1 MKRLIH
7 QYRFVGLLAPA
18 LFFATTAPA
27 GNKQINVL
35 FASLPY
41 SQNFEATWM
50 DNNGTHDVP
59 DAHWLNTPAT
69 GDESWRRQD
78 DGASAGWENVL
89 SGIVTPS
96 GSGGAAD
103 FHSFDASEGLIGSLD
118 LYVDFSPV
126 GNKVLSFTYQN
137 DSGADQLAV
146 SLSID
151 GGATF
156 GPALLT
162 VTSPYIWERQVVG
175 LGSTISSTCVIRFEA
190 TSDYGYDDIGI
201 DNVSVGVELD
211 NDVGVVGANFV
222 NPLGIFLAGAS
233 YDLGAIVTNFGLLD
247 QSNIP
252 VHYSANDGVNPPV
265 THGPVNSSGTPIPQ
279 YGTEAVS
286 FGGSDVFTPGT
297 PGVYVIKAWTD
308 LAADQLRANDTAT
321 FVVTVQSPIAS
332 FPYFQSFAAP
342 TDWTVSGTFSWQLA
356 LATNPNDKAPDTVAF
371 ANFYL
376 TSAGL
381 VSYLRTPLLNFTA
394 LSHPTVDFY
403 VAYRTY
409 LNGED
414 DSLEVMVSTD
424 LGATWLGGAPTLY
437 QKSYASTPS
446 LATLPMDGALFFA
459 SAATD
464 WRREIVDLTQFAGL
478 SSILIGFK
486 ATSAYGNSLFLDNV
500 TISDVPGVFSTA
512 VAASGVYTG
521 LGLSVDFTTI
531 GDAGGGNHPP
541 APQARKPLAKP
552 TVKFAALPIPR
563 VMVEATQI
571 RSGKGDNPTGGVL
584 TINRYNSAPPS
595 CATPVFAVNTTATM
609 PDGLISQPNT
619 VSRDRWWSTSYSGD
633 DYNGQATYSVST
645 DISTLPGVVDPVK
658 LYILKRTD
666 ASGPWVAV
674 STTLDGNILSAG
686 GLTGFA
692 QFGIGSSD
700 VANPLPIQLAYL
712 NAQLSAN
719 GHSVVANWGTLS
731 EMNNYGFW
739 VEKSPVDQ
747 NHYQTIQTSF
757 TPGHGTTNEPQH
769 YSFTDNDIS
778 SGTWYYRL
786 KQMDLDGT
794 IHYSDGVRVETLTG
808 VKELAPRVFALLQNY
823 PNPFNPSTEFKF
835 SVERNGLTTLK
846 IYNVLGQEV
855 ATLFNDMAEA
865 GQYYRVRLDGTHLA
879 SGMYVFKLES
889 GRMSDIK
896 KMLLLK

>member
-7 QYRFVGLLAPA
+7 QYRFFGLLASA

-41 SQNFEATWM
+41 SQNFEATWV
-50 DNNGTHDVP
+50 DNNSTRDIP
-59 DAHWLNTPAT
+59 DTHWLNTPAT

-78 DGASAGWENVL
+78 DGASAGWRYL
-89 SGIVTPS
+89 PSGLVTPS
-96 GSGGAAD
+96 GSAGAAD
-103 FHSFDASEGLIGSLD
+103 FHSFGASFGVVGDLD
-118 LYVDFSPV
+118 LYVDMSPV
-126 GNKVLSFTYQN
+126 GNKNLSFTYQN
-137 DSGADQLAV
+137 DSGTDQLTV
-146 SLSID
+146 SLSTD

-156 GPALLT
+156 GPVLLT
-162 VTSPYIWERQVVG
+162 LTSPYIWERKVVG
-175 LGSTISSTCVIRFEA
+175 LGSTTSGTCVIRFEA
-190 TSDYGYDDIGI
+190 TSDYGNDDIGI

-211 NDVGVVGANFV
+211 NDVGVSSASFV
-222 NPLGIFLAGAS
+222 SPSGIFLTGVS
-233 YDLGAIVTNFGLLD
+233 YDLSAIVTNFGLLD
-247 QSNIP
+247 QSSIP
-252 VHYSANDGVNPPV
+252 VYYSANDGVNPPV
-265 THGPVNSSGTPIPQ
+265 THGPVHSSGTPMPQ
-279 YGTEAVS
+279 NGTEVVTI
-286 FGGSDVFTPGT
+286 GGSDAFSPGV

-308 LAADQLRANDTAT
+308 LAVEQFRANDTAT

-332 FPYFQSFAAP
+332 FPYFQSFTAP

-356 LATNPNDKAPDTVAF
+356 IATNPNDKAPDTVAY

-381 VSYLRTPLLNFTA
+381 VSYLRTPLLNFNA

-409 LNGED
+409 VNGED
-414 DSLEVMVSTD
+414 DSLDVMVSTD
-424 LGATWLGGAPTLY
+424 LGATWLGGVPTLY
-437 QKSYASTPS
+437 QKSYTSTPS
-446 LATLPMDGALFFA
+446 LATLPLVEA
-459 SAATD
+459 SWLPVAATD

-478 SSILIGFK
+478 SPVLVAFK
-486 ATSAYGNSLFLDNV
+486 ATSGWGNNLCLDNM
-500 TISDVPGVFSTA
+500 TISDAPSVFSTV

-531 GDAGGGNHPP
+531 GDAQKGIRPP
-541 APQARKPLAKP
+541 TLPLRKPSAKQ
-552 TVKFAALPIPR
+552 TFKFASLPILR

-571 RSGKGDNPTGGVL
+571 RSGRGDDPMGGVL

-595 CATPVFAVNTTATM
+595 IAAPVFAVNTTATM

-794 IHYSDGVRVETLTG
+794 THYSDGVRVETLTA
-808 VKELAPRVFALLQNY
+808 VKELAPRLFALLQNY